1 MRILYDHQVFSLQN
15 AGGASR
21 YHYELAQYLG
31 TQADVHTT
39 LLVGWNQS
47 VHPLTKLAGPH
58 LRVVSHWT
66 SLGPGVP
73 RYLLNEAMGNAA
85 ALAGGKVDIYHP
97 TLYRRMPMVRARSVV
112 VTHHD
117 CVHERFPEFFPDV
130 KKVLRAKARLYA
142 EADGIVC
149 VSESS
154 RQDLLRFYPVDKAK
168 TRVVHHGLAPLPKTG
183 LPDSGLA
190 EKIRRDFVLAV
201 GMRPPYKNFNR
212 LLEAFAAS
220 GLSGSLDLLVL
231 GGGRLT
237 DEERR
242 LAEKLGVAQAVV
254 AVPQA
259 SEALLAE
266 AYTRARLFVYPSLC
280 EGFGFPPLEAMG
292 AGCPVAASR
301 APSLPEVCGE
311 APLYF
316 DPEDVEAMRQALV
329 RGVND
334 AVWREEAAFRGRE
347 VAAQYSWQR
356 CGEQTL
362 EFYRNCL

>member
-1 MRILYDHQVFSLQN
+1 M
-15 AGGASR
+15 
-21 YHYELAQYLG
+21 
-31 TQADVHTT
+31 
-39 LLVGWNQS
+39 
-47 VHPLTKLAGPH
+47 
-58 LRVVSHWT
+58 VSHRT
-66 SLGPGVP
+66 SLGPGLP

-85 ALAGGKVDIYHP
+85 ALVGGKVDVYHP
-97 TLYRRMPMVRARSVV
+97 TLYRRMPMVRARAVV

-154 RQDLLRFYPVDKAK
+154 RQDLLRFYPVDKGK
-168 TRVVHHGLAPLPKTG
+168 TRVVHHGLALPKSG
-183 LPDSGLA
+183 GPDLELA
-190 EKIRRDFVLAV
+190 QKINRDFLLTV

-220 GLSGSLDLLVL
+220 GLSESLDLLVL
-231 GGGRLT
+231 GGGPLT
-237 DEERR
+237 GEERR
-242 LAEKLGVAQAVV
+242 LAEKLGIAPAVV
-254 AVPQA
+254 VVPQA
-259 SEALLAE
+259 SEALLAQ
-266 AYTRARLFVYPSLC
+266 AYARARLFVYPSLC
-280 EGFGFPPLEAMG
+280 EGFGFPPLEAMA
-292 AGCPVAASR
+292 AGCPVAASH

-329 RGVND
+329 RGASD
-334 AVWREEAAFRGRE
+334 AAWREPAVRRGRE
-347 VAAQYSWQR
+347 VAARYSWQR
-356 CGEQTL
+356 CGQQTL